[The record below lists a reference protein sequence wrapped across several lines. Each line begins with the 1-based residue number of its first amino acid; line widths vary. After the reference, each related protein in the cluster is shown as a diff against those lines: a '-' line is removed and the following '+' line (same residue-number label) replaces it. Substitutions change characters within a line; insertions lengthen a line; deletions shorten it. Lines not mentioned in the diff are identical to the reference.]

1 MAYIMKGY
9 TYPGESPVKAKK
21 QLEKV
26 STPDKTLIEAGAVMG
41 SSYIPMAIDY
51 SITRNKLDIDDVK
64 KKRKPADIDDT
75 GADRGSESRSNYN
88 KKKAK
93 KGKKANKEKDRG
105 GEDIPQDWSD
115 PNIA

>member
-21 QLEKV
+21 QLESV
-26 STPDKTLIEAGAVMG
+26 SNPDKTLIAAGKALG
-41 SSYIPMAIDY
+41 SSYIPMTIDY
-51 SITRNKLDIDDVK
+51 SVKTSGIDVNKDDDKDKSGIDK
-64 KKRKPADIDDT
+64 S